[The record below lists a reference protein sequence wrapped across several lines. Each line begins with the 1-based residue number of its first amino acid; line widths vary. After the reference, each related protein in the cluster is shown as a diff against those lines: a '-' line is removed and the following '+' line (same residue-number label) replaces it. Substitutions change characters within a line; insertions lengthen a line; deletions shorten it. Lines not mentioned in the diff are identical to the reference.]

1 MAGDGVR
8 ERLSAWLD
16 GELSAAER
24 REVAA
29 HLEVCEECRRELAL
43 LTRLDAALG
52 HLDAAVPPGL
62 AERVLDRLQPRRRYW
77 WQSLAL
83 AASLLLGI
91 VLGGTLARDFYPY
104 QTAANGTGE
113 VLALEEF
120 NDFPQGSLGAVMVS
134 YQMDQTEE
142 SNGS

>member
-8 ERLSAWLD
+8 ERLSAYLD
-16 GELSAAER
+16 GELSVAAR

-29 HLEVCEECRRELAL
+29 HLEVCEECRRELARL
-43 LTRLDAALG
+43 QRLDAALG
-52 HLDAAVPPGL
+52 RLETAAPAGL
-62 AERVLDRLQPRRRYW
+62 AERVLDRVQPRRRYW

-104 QTAANGTGE
+104 QADANGNGE

-120 NDFPQGSLGAVMVS
+120 NDFPQGSMGAVMVS
-134 YQMDQTEE
+134 YQTD
-142 SNGS
+142 NGS